1 VKNAVFSIAFGASV
15 ASTIAAMFAVVS
27 VFTLIAVAIEAI
39 LRYWAKRPVF
49 SLSRRPTE
57 FREHTFGK
65 GSWLLSEELASLR
78 DSSFSS
84 CHWTEMKEWGHFKR
98 NLRPTLEDAGLTP
111 LDVKRRLYQVD
122 YSRSEFSILGGERTT
137 TDQPSDA
144 VDEILCFGGSTT
156 FSMEVADR
164 ATWCSVLQRL
174 IVDEVNDSRYRVR
187 NCGVPGA
194 LGLERIQTMFEDYEI
209 KPGSIVIF
217 LIGDNDSGW
226 HQVHGKWSQSFLP
239 QPRGTETY
247 VAPLYLRIVLRLAT
261 VSELAAW
268 IYGEVS
274 PAYLKRSAIRASL
287 EMTKASEAVD
297 DFAKARGARALFV
310 LQPNIFTLATPDGWD
325 SKIIRGT
332 AKDLR
337 IMILAAYARYR
348 EWTTKFSSAVDA
360 TNIFDSESPSPYMGD
375 WAHYNTRGNE
385 LIGQFIFK
393 ELKSRG
399 WLSTMKSLIRE

>member
-1 VKNAVFSIAFGASV
+1 MTSAIVVMIAVL
-15 ASTIAAMFAVVS
+15 S
-27 VFTLIAVAIEAI
+27 VFTLIAAAIEAA

-49 SLSRRPTE
+49 SLSRRPTD

-78 DSSFSS
+78 DSGFSS
-84 CHWTEMKEWGHFKR
+84 RDWTEMKEWAHFKR

-111 LDVKRRLYQVD
+111 RDVKRRLYQVD
-122 YSRSEFSILGGERTT
+122 YSRSEFSVLGGERTT

-144 VDEILCFGGSTT
+144 PDEILCFGGSTT

-174 IVDEVNDSRYRVR
+174 IVDESNVSRYRVR

-194 LGLERIQTMFEDYEI
+194 LGLERVQAMFEDYAI

-226 HQVHGKWSQSFLP
+226 HQVHGKWNQSILP
-239 QPRGTETY
+239 KPRGTETY
-247 VAPLYLRIVLRLAT
+247 VAPLFLRVVLRLAT
-261 VSELAAW
+261 VSEIAAW
-268 IYGEVS
+268 IYGEIS
-274 PAYLKRSAIRASL
+274 PAYLKRWAIRASL
-287 EMTKASEAVD
+287 EMMKASEMVEE
-297 DFAKARGARALFV
+297 FVQVRGARALFV
-310 LQPNIFTLATPDGWD
+310 LQPNIFTLATPDSWD

-337 IMILAAYARYR
+337 TMILAAYARYR
-348 EWTTKFSSAVDA
+348 EWVTRFSSAVDA
-360 TNIFDSESPSPYMGD
+360 TNIFDDESPSPYMGD

-399 WLSTMKSLIRE
+399 WLSTMTNVINS